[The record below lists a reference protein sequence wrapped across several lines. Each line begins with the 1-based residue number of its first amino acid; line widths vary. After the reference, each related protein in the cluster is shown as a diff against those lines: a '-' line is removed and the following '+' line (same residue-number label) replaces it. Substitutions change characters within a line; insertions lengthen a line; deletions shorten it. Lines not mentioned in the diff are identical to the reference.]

1 FEGMRR
7 VRVALYREEKAPV
20 IIPGVPQ
27 AGAERGGAPEALVR
41 LVVASKQG
49 EHVCARDVRLS
60 QIGVEPQGLL
70 ARSQRL
76 GAKARLGFLGD
87 EQPLKQIDVRVG
99 EAGVRLRER

>member
-1 FEGMRR
+1 MRR
-7 VRVALYREEKAPV
+7 IRVALYREEKAPV

-49 EHVCARDVRLS
+49 EHVCARDVRLG

-76 GAKARLGFLGD
+76 GAKEIGRASC
-87 EQPLKQIDVRVG
+87 
-99 EAGVRLRER
+99 RERVWISGGAGQVKEKE